1 MSLIEIKS
9 QEDFDAMFL
18 SNDAHKLR
26 YQELEVFI
34 KCLGRPAF
42 VFNHCDVISNPDE
55 GMDFA
60 EFVQENVAD
69 LWRYLISNNHKM
81 KDKGGDW
88 CCGGMGS
95 RWADFELF
103 RGVTVRLA
111 YYSRKSDTKIFDSI
125 KGMKD
130 IRKDNLL
137 LICKL

>member
-1 MSLIEIKS
+1 MYKTVEIKS

-26 YQELEVFI
+26 YRELEVFI
-34 KCLGRPAF
+34 SCLSSPGF
-42 VFNHCDVISNPDE
+42 VMSHCNILSNPGDGE
-55 GMDFA
+55 DFA
-60 EFVQENVAD
+60 NFVKGNREDVFC
-69 LWRYLISNNHKM
+69 YLMRKNHKM

-111 YYSRKSDTKIFDSI
+111 FYSRKLDPKFFNSI
-125 KGMKD
+125 K
-130 IRKDNLL
+130 NLDGDYAL
-137 LICKL
+137 MICQL